1 MGCRDVAGA
10 LIVANEIQQTVLH
23 ANLVVKKLDL
33 SSLEAVK
40 QFADEI
46 KKEES
51 HVDYLIN
58 NAGIM
63 MCPKWQTRDGFDMQ
77 FGVNHLGHFLLTL
90 LLLDKLKACPTQAR
104 VINVSSIAY
113 IAGQID
119 LDDINLD
126 KNYDPFVSYAQS
138 KLANVLFT
146 RELAKKLE
154 GTNVVTFALHPG

>member
-1 MGCRDVAGA
+1 
-10 LIVANEIQQTVLH
+10 
-23 ANLVVKKLDL
+23 
-33 SSLEAVK
+33 
-40 QFADEI
+40 
-46 KKEES
+46 
-51 HVDYLIN
+51 VDYLIN

-90 LLLDKLKACPTQAR
+90 LLDKLKACPTQAR

-113 IAGQID
+113 IAGQVD